1 VRLLSRFL
9 EFLPLAL
16 VLGTSLAALRNE
28 RMEAIQRAALRN
40 TLRILAWLVAGCV
53 ALQLLLWVVQD

>member
-1 VRLLSRFL
+1 MILQRLL

-16 VLGTSLAALRNE
+16 VLGSTMAALRHE

-40 TLRILAWLVAGCV
+40 TWRIAAWLAAGCA
-53 ALQLLLWVVQD
+53 ALQVFLLFLQD